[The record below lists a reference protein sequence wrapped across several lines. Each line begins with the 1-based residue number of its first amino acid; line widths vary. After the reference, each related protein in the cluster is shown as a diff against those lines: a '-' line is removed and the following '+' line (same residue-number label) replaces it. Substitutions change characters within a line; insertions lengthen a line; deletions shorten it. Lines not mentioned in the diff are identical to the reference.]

1 MARSQKTVFN
11 PIRTSFYVSGDDL
24 QQIIELGSRQGL
36 SRNVLLRTA
45 VANFLQQQNA
55 A

>member
-1 MARSQKTVFN
+1 MASLPKTVFN
-11 PIRTSFYVSGDDL
+11 PTRTSFYVSGDDL

-45 VANFLQQQNA
+45 VANFLQQQKA